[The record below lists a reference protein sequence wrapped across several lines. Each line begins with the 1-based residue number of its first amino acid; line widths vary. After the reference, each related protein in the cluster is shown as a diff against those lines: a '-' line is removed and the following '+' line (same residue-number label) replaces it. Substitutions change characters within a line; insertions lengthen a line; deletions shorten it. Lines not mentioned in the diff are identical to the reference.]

1 MAERRMFSKTIIDSD
16 AFLEMPLST
25 QALYFHLSMRADD
38 DGFLNNARKIQ
49 RIVGASDDDLKL
61 LLLKKFVISFD
72 GGIIVIKHW
81 RMNNY
86 LRKDRYTP
94 TVYQEE
100 LSMLKVKENGAYT
113 LEKTNGI
120 QVGIPDGNQCVTQV
134 RLGKDSIDKIR
145 EEKTVCPE
153 PEMAPDRKKAISLTL
168 NDKTEYWIFEDQ
180 IAKWSELF
188 PAVDV
193 MQELRK
199 MKSWLDSNTSRR
211 KTKRGILRFVNGWLS
226 KEQDKGWRNQRDNS
240 PQKAH
245 VGADNQM
252 AGLKAFLAAE
262 EAGNDKAGVYS
273 DPCNDTCSIF

>member
-1 MAERRMFSKTIIDSD
+1 MAERRMFSKTIVDSD

-49 RIVGASDDDLKL
+49 RIIGASDDDLKL
-61 LLLKKFVISFD
+61 LVMKRFVIAFD
-72 GGIIVIKHW
+72 DGIIVVKHW

-94 TVYQEE
+94 TVYQDEFAM
-100 LSMLKVKENGAYT
+100 LSIKDNGAYT
-113 LEKTNGI
+113 IADTA
-120 QVGIPDGNQCVTQV
+120 GIPAGIPLGNHCETQV
-134 RLGKDSIDKIR
+134 SIGKDSIGKDSIGKVSIV
-145 EEKTVCPE
+145 EGSISSCPE
-153 PEMAPDRKKAISLTL
+153 PVPALDRIPAIALTL
-168 NDKTEYWIFEDQ
+168 NDKTEYWIYEDQ
-180 IAKWSELF
+180 VNEWTELF

-226 KEQDKGWRNQRDNS
+226 KEQDKGRTQRRTDVDRVS
-240 PQKAH
+240 E
-245 VGADNQM
+245 VDGW
-252 AGLKAFLAAE
+252 
-262 EAGNDKAGVYS
+262 
-273 DPCNDTCSIF
+273 

>member
-1 MAERRMFSKTIIDSD
+1 MAERRMFSKVIIDSD
-16 AFLEMPLST
+16 AFLDMPLST

-49 RIVGASDDDLKL
+49 RLVGASDDDLKL
-61 LLLKKFVISFD
+61 LLMKRFVIGFE
-72 GGIIVIKHW
+72 GGILVIKHW

-226 KEQDKGWRNQRDNS
+226 KEQDKGCRNQRYS
-240 PQKAH
+240 TPPKVHA
-245 VGADNQM
+245 GTDNQM

-262 EAGNDKAGVYS
+262 EAGDDKAGIYS

>member
-49 RIVGASDDDLKL
+49 RIIGASDDDLKL
-61 LLLKKFVISFD
+61 LIMKRFIIAFD
-72 GGIIVIKHW
+72 DGIIVVKHW

-94 TVYQEE
+94 TVYQDEYAM
-100 LSMLKVKENGAYT
+100 LSVKENGAYT
-113 LEKTNGI
+113 LSDT
-120 QVGIPDGNQCVTQV
+120 VGIPDADHCETQV
-134 RLGKDSIDKIR
+134 SIGKVSIGKDSISTI
-145 EEKTVCPE
+145 CPE
-153 PEMAPDRKKAISLTL
+153 PEPAPGRVQIIALAL
-168 NDKTEYWIFEDQ
+168 NDGSTYSIFKDQ
-180 IAKWSELF
+180 LEEWTELF

-199 MKSWLDSNTSRR
+199 MKSWLDSNPSRR

-226 KEQDKGWRNQRDNS
+226 KEQDKPRTQ
-240 PQKAH
+240 QKH
-245 VGADNQM
+245 SGTKFSNFQERSYDMDDFERRM
-252 AGLKAFLAAE
+252 AE
-262 EAGNDKAGVYS
+262 
-273 DPCNDTCSIF
+273 